1 MTEVYLLF
9 YQSILPVSN
18 HFNQFLQREDPCIHL
33 VHNCCEGLLKNL
45 VVNFVKLSA
54 IKTATSLA
62 EVNTDIANWL
72 SDDIFVGFVTRQTLL
87 KLEREGD
94 CSTLDSRK
102 FLLGVRQF
110 YVAAVEYIRSRLSR
124 AKL

>member
-33 VHNCCEGLLKNL
+33 VHNCCEGLLKKL

-54 IKTATSLA
+54 IKTATTLA
-62 EVNTDIANWL
+62 EVNTDIANRL
-72 SDDIFVGFVTRQTLL
+72 SDDIFVGFVTRQTLV

-94 CSTLDSRK
+94 CSTSDSRK
-102 FLLGVRQF
+102 FLLSVQILCCSSGVYQ
-110 YVAAVEYIRSRLSR
+110 V
-124 AKL
+124 